1 MNLLPPQEFNDGLLS
16 CWKRLQSGRRI
27 VVHRSIIG
35 ITGDIKSAAYL
46 SQLLYWLRV
55 GVDVS
60 IRDGWI
66 FKTIAETQNETGL
79 SKPEQRLCKDKLINL
94 GLIQTNRIG
103 QGARLAVKVNLEA
116 VTAAICH
123 EHHRQHLSMK
133 HLDYF
138 EVL

>member
-60 IRDGWI
+60 I
-66 FKTIAETQNETGL
+66 
-79 SKPEQRLCKDKLINL
+79 
-94 GLIQTNRIG
+94 
-103 QGARLAVKVNLEA
+103 
-116 VTAAICH
+116 VTAGFL
-123 EHHRQHLSMK
+123 RLSLKRKMK
-133 HLDYF
+133 Q
-138 EVL
+138 V